1 MDDTL
6 RSSAS
11 TLPTAS
17 AGEFVA
23 TFAIV
28 LAAIAAFL
36 FLDEWLA
43 RVDRA
48 ESRAHAANLYAE
60 GRALLAQ
67 HQPHEASARFAAAVQ
82 TDRSV
87 AAYQLG
93 LAEAMLDDGRPDEA
107 ERALATV
114 LERAQ
119 TDGRANLIM
128 ARVLA
133 RQRRMA
139 EAKSYYHRAIYGA
152 WGADSLTRRLEAR
165 LELIRLLSRA
175 HAQRELLAELLP
187 IQEAGRDS
195 LGLQRL
201 LGHLFIEAGS
211 PERGVEIFRKVLQQ
225 SPEDGDAYEGMGEA
239 ALALGNYQRARADF
253 DAAARLLPDDT
264 MIASNLRLADTVLAL
279 DPLVRGI
286 GHRARTA
293 RSRQLLVLTLE
304 RTARCAVTPE
314 TVIADSARR
323 LLAIADSVPADSIP
337 SEDADGEPFIDTAT
351 ELASSWR
358 PACPPAPSV
367 TDRALRIV
375 LRKLAG

>member
-1 MDDTL
+1 MAETPS
-6 RSSAS
+6 SSAS

-28 LAAIAAFL
+28 LVTIVAFL

-60 GRALLAQ
+60 GRALLRQ
-67 HQPHEASARFAAAVQ
+67 HEPHEASARFATAVQ

-87 AAYQLG
+87 PAYQLG
-93 LAEAMLDDGRPDEA
+93 LAEAMLDDRRPDDA
-107 ERALATV
+107 ERALGAV

-119 TDGRANLIM
+119 NDGRANLIM

-133 RQRRMA
+133 TQGRIT
-139 EAKSYYHRAIYGA
+139 EAKSYYHRAIYGV
-152 WGADSLTRRLEAR
+152 WGADSTMQRLETR
-165 LELIRLLSRA
+165 LELIRLLTRT
-175 HAQRELLAELLP
+175 HARRELLAELLP

-195 LGLQRL
+195 VGLQRL

-211 PERGVEIFRKVLQQ
+211 PERGVEIFRKVLEQ
-225 SPEDGDAYEGMGEA
+225 SPDDGDAYAGMGEA
-239 ALALGNYQRARADF
+239 ALALGNYHTARADF
-253 DAAARLLPDDT
+253 AAAARLLPFDT
-264 MIASNLRLADTVLAL
+264 TIAGNLRLADTVLAL

-286 GHRARTA
+286 GHRARAT
-293 RSRQLLVLTLE
+293 RSRQLLALTLARTE
-304 RTARCAVTPE
+304 RCSAIARTAV
-314 TVIADSARR
+314 ADSARR
-323 LLAIADSVPADSIP
+323 LLAFADSVPAD
-337 SEDADGEPFIDTAT
+337 DGDGEPFIDTAT
-351 ELASSWR
+351 ELTSSWQ
-358 PACPPAPSV
+358 PACPPVAST
-367 TDRALRIV
+367 TDRALQLV